1 MKYDLIVI
9 GGGPAGMMAAGRA
22 AENGAHVL
30 LVEKNDILGKKLL
43 LTGKGRC
50 NITQAEFNIENFI
63 KNFGKGGYFLR
74 PSLYQFGPKK
84 IIDFFEKRNV
94 SIKIERGKRAFP
106 KSDKS
111 QDVLRAL
118 IDYLKNTD
126 VEIKT
131 GLTVKSI
138 ITENQEIQ
146 KIILSDGKI
155 LEADK
160 YAICSGGKSYPLTG
174 STGDGYCWLEEM
186 GHSIAAPRPALVP
199 IIVKEKFIK
208 DIEGLSLKN
217 VSIAIFQN
225 NKKMDSRFGEA
236 LFTDNGMSGP
246 IILDMS
252 KKIGELLETGGIELE
267 IDLKPALSFEILDER
282 LLRDFKEF
290 SGKMF
295 KNYLHKLLPQKFI
308 FSFLRLSK
316 IDPSKKVD
324 TITKEERKTLIHLL
338 KEFTLRAKRVG
349 GFENAIIT
357 AGGVSLKEVDPK
369 TMRSKIIKN
378 LYLAGE
384 ILDID
389 GPTGGFNL
397 QVCWST
403 GFVIGENFKK
413 IK

>member
-9 GGGPAGMMAAGRA
+9 GGGPAGMMVAGRA
-22 AENGAHVL
+22 AENGARVL
-30 LVEKNDILGKKLL
+30 LIEKNDILGKKLL

-50 NITQAEFNIENFI
+50 NITHAEFNVENFCRY
-63 KNFGKGGYFLR
+63 FGKSSYFLK
-74 PSLYQFGPKK
+74 PALYQFGPKE

-94 SIKIERGKRAFP
+94 GIKIERGKRAFP

-118 IDYLKNTD
+118 IDYLKNTN

-131 GLTVKSI
+131 GSTVKSV
-138 ITENQEIQ
+138 ITENKEIK

-155 LEADK
+155 FEANN
-160 YAICSGGKSYPLTG
+160 YAVCSGGQSYPLTG
-174 STGDGYCWLEEM
+174 SIGDGYLWLEKME
-186 GHSIAAPRPALVP
+186 HSIVPPRPALVP
-199 IIVKEKFIK
+199 IIVKERFVK

-225 NKKMDSRFGEA
+225 NKKIDSRFGEA

-252 KKIGELLETGGIELE
+252 KKIGELLKTGSVDLE
-267 IDLKPALSFEILDER
+267 IDFKPALSFEILDER

-295 KNYLHKLLPQKFI
+295 KNYLDELLPKKI
-308 FSFLRLSK
+308 IPLILKLSG
-316 IDPSKKVD
+316 IDPEKKINSISKD
-324 TITKEERKTLIHLL
+324 ERKKIIHLL
-338 KEFTLRAKRVG
+338 KNFKLTIDRTD

-369 TMRSKIIKN
+369 TMKSKIIKN

-403 GFVIGENFKK
+403 GFAIGENFKK

>member
-9 GGGPAGMMAAGRA
+9 GGGPAGMMVAGRA
-22 AENGAHVL
+22 AENGARVL
-30 LVEKNDILGKKLL
+30 LLEKNDILGKKLL

-63 KNFGKGGYFLR
+63 KNFGKSGYFLK
-74 PSLYQFGPKK
+74 PALYQFGPKE

-94 SIKIERGKRAFP
+94 NIKIERGKRAFP
-106 KSDKS
+106 ESDKS

-118 IDYLKNTD
+118 IGYLKDTS

-131 GLTVKSI
+131 GSTVKSI
-138 ITENQEIQ
+138 ITENKEIQ

-155 LEADK
+155 LEAER

-174 STGDGYCWLEEM
+174 STGDGYYWLEEM

-199 IIVKEKFIK
+199 IIAKERFVK

-246 IILDMS
+246 IILNMS
-252 KKIGELLETGGIELE
+252 KKIGELLETGNIELG

-290 SGKMF
+290 SGKIF
-295 KNYLHKLLPQKFI
+295 KNYLGELLPKKIIPLILKF
-308 FSFLRLSK
+308 ST
-316 IDPSKKVD
+316 IDPNKKVNS
-324 TITKEERKTLIHLL
+324 ISKEERKKIIHLL
-338 KEFTLRAKRVG
+338 KNFKLTIDRID

-357 AGGVSLKEVDPK
+357 AGGVSLKEIDSK

-384 ILDID
+384 ILDLD

-403 GFVIGENFKK
+403 GFVIGESFKK
-413 IK
+413 N